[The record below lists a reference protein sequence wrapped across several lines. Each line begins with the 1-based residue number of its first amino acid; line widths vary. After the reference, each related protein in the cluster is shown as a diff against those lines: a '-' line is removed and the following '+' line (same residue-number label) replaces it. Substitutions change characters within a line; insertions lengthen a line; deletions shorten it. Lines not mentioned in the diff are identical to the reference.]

1 VKTPLQEAN
10 EWLEREKPTREEI
23 QQSVDNLCHQ
33 RARPPTGISEADI
46 DAAIKRLMIAAGGNV
61 AELVLPDTVSKCA
74 LDYSP
79 LLPFDD
85 QLQKQDEAEESTEA
99 RLKRFR
105 ELKDTLRAPF

>member
-1 VKTPLQEAN
+1 MKTPLQEAN
-10 EWLEREKPTREEI
+10 DWLEREQPTKEEI

-33 RARPPTGISEADI
+33 RARPPNGFTEADI

-61 AELVLPDTVSKCA
+61 ADLVLPETISRCE

-79 LLPFDD
+79 LVSFDEV
-85 QLQKQDEAEESTEA
+85 QEGVEESTEA
-99 RLKRFR
+99 RLKRFK